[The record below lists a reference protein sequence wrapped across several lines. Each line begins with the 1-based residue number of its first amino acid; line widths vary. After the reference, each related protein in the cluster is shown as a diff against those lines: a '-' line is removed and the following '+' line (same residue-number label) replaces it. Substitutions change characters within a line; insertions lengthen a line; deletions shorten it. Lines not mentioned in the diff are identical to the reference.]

1 MTANNFSVIIYSN
14 REKKRSK
21 NEQVNPQLL
30 TSSITLPFVIHA
42 RNKLIVICL
51 TTLNKFVTVAKLL
64 VVKLNTTQRITSPAR
79 IPILDL
85 IVCITDK
92 FFQFLFSIIVT
103 LFPLSQTP

>member
-1 MTANNFSVIIYSN
+1 MSPALIHPETAITDPTERSIPASRITKVI
-14 REKKRSK
+14 
-21 NEQVNPQLL
+21 P
-30 TSSITLPFVIHA
+30 HA

-51 TTLNKFVTVAKLL
+51 TTLNRFVTVAKLL